1 MNKLLEVNSIE
12 QAIDYLALE
21 FFISSVRMGLTPKQ
35 AFASKGLTFP
45 ALVPDDW
52 KSFDLK
58 GHCKTV
64 LINDVLICSQK
75 IETVEGDDDE

>member
-21 FFISSVRMGLTPKQ
+21 FFVSSVRKGLSPKQ

-45 ALVPDDW
+45 TLVPDDW
-52 KSFDLK
+52 KSFDLE
-58 GHCKTV
+58 GHCRTV

-75 IETVEGDDDE
+75 KETAGGDDE